1 MAERSS
7 NDVLSRKRIVLINGE
22 IREEMVENIAKE
34 LLRLEA
40 ANPTEDISVFVNSP
54 GGSVI
59 AGLAIHDIMKMI
71 RCDIATT
78 CYGQAASM
86 AAVLLMAGTRAKRFI
101 SPNARVLIHQP
112 SGGAFGTA
120 TEIETTAL
128 EITRLKKCLVEM
140 VSNYTGRAIE
150 QVAIDMERDFYL
162 DAEAAVKYG
171 IVDGIRRPGL
181 GATVEA
187 GRSELGRRSVGVVE

>member
-1 MAERSS
+1 MAERTGS

-22 IREEMVENIAKE
+22 IREEIVENIAKE

-40 ANPTEDISVFVNSP
+40 ANPTEDITIFINSP

-59 AGLAIHDIMKMI
+59 AGLAIHDIIKMI
-71 RCDIATT
+71 RCQVSTI

-86 AAVLLMAGTRAKRFI
+86 AAVLLMAGDRGKRFI

-128 EITRLKKCLVEM
+128 EITRLKNRLNGLV
-140 VSNYTGRAIE
+140 SAYTGQPIE

-162 DAEAAVKYG
+162 DAEGAVRY
-171 IVDGIRRPGL
+171 
-181 GATVEA
+181 
-187 GRSELGRRSVGVVE
+187 GVVDAVRFPGEGAGISD

>member
-1 MAERSS
+1 MSERSPA
-7 NDVLSRKRIVLINGE
+7 DVLSRKRIVLINGE
-22 IREEMVENIAKE
+22 IREEMVESIVKE

-40 ANPTEDISVFVNSP
+40 ANPTESINVFINSP

-59 AGLAIHDIMKMI
+59 AGLAIHDVMKMV
-71 RCDIATT
+71 RCEISTI

-86 AAVLLMAGTRAKRFI
+86 ASLLLMAGARGKRYI

-128 EITRLKKCLVEM
+128 EITRIKQRLVEL
-140 VSNYTGRAIE
+140 VSYYTGQPIE
-150 QVAIDMERDFYL
+150 KVAIDMERDFYL
-162 DAEAAVKYG
+162 DADAAVKYG
-171 IVDGIRRPGL
+171 IADSIRYPGHG
-181 GATVEA
+181 GATVPQGE
-187 GRSELGRRSVGVVE
+187 E

>member
-22 IREEMVENIAKE
+22 IREEMVENITKE

-40 ANPTEDISVFVNSP
+40 ANPTEDISVFINSP

-59 AGLAIHDIMKMI
+59 AGLAIHDVMRMV
-71 RCDIATT
+71 RCDISTV

-86 AAVLLMAGTRAKRFI
+86 AAVLLMAGARGKRYI
-101 SPNARVLIHQP
+101 SPNARILIHQP

-128 EITRLKKCLVEM
+128 EITRLKNRLVEM
-140 VSNYTGRAIE
+140 VSHYTGQPIE
-150 QVAIDMERDFYL
+150 KVAIDMERDFYL
-162 DAEAAVKYG
+162 DAEAAVEYG
-171 IVDGIRRPGL
+171 LVDRIRFPGQ
-181 GATVEA
+181 GATI
-187 GRSELGRRSVGVVE
+187 GD

>member
-1 MAERSS
+1 MADSRS

-22 IREEMVENIAKE
+22 IREDMVENIAKE
-34 LLRLEA
+34 LLRHEA
-40 ANPTEDISVFVNSP
+40 ANPTEDINVFINSP

-59 AGLAIHDIMKMI
+59 AGLAIHDIMKMVK
-71 RCDIATT
+71 CDIATI

-86 AAVLLMAGTRAKRFI
+86 AAILLMAGARGKRFI

-128 EITRLKKCLVEM
+128 EITRLKNRLADM
-140 VSNYTGRAIE
+140 VSYYTGQPIE
-150 QVAIDMERDFYL
+150 KVAIDMERDFYL
-162 DAEAAVKYG
+162 DAEAAVRYG
-171 IVDGIRRPGL
+171 IVDSMRLPGRG
-181 GATVEA
+181 GAV
-187 GRSELGRRSVGVVE
+187 SEEGE

>member
-22 IREEMVENIAKE
+22 IREEMVENITKE

-40 ANPTEDISVFVNSP
+40 ANPTEDISVFINSP

-59 AGLAIHDIMKMI
+59 AGLAIHDVMKMV
-71 RCDIATT
+71 RCDISTV

-86 AAVLLMAGTRAKRFI
+86 AAVLLMAGARGKRYI
-101 SPNARVLIHQP
+101 SPNARILIHQP

-128 EITRLKKCLVEM
+128 EITRLKNRLVEM
-140 VSNYTGRAIE
+140 VSHYTGQPIE
-150 QVAIDMERDFYL
+150 KVAIDMERDFYL
-162 DAEAAVKYG
+162 DAEAAVEYG
-171 IVDGIRRPGL
+171 LVDRIRFPGQ
-181 GATVEA
+181 GATI
-187 GRSELGRRSVGVVE
+187 GD

>member
-40 ANPTEDISVFVNSP
+40 ANPTEDISLFINSP

-59 AGLAIHDIMKMI
+59 AGLAIHDIMKMV
-71 RCDIATT
+71 RCDIATI

-86 AAVLLMAGTRAKRFI
+86 AALLLMSGTRGKRFI
-101 SPNARVLIHQP
+101 SPHARVLIHQP

-128 EITRLKKCLVEM
+128 EITRLKKALMDLV
-140 VSNYTGRAIE
+140 SQYTGRPIE
-150 QVAIDMERDFYL
+150 QVGIDMERDFYL
-162 DAEAAVKYG
+162 DAEAAVTYG
-171 IVDGIRRPGL
+171 IVDAVRYPGE
-181 GATVEA
+181 GATEA
-187 GRSELGRRSVGVVE
+187 EEK

>member
-1 MAERSS
+1 MADRSS
-7 NDVLSRKRIVLINGE
+7 NDVLSRKRIIIINGE
-22 IREEMVENIAKE
+22 IREEMVENVAKE

-40 ANPTEDISVFVNSP
+40 ANPTEDISIFINSP

-59 AGLAIHDIMKMI
+59 AGLAIHDIMKMV
-71 RCDIATT
+71 RCDISTI

-86 AAVLLMAGTRAKRFI
+86 AAVLLMAGTKGKRFI

-128 EITRLKKCLVEM
+128 EITRMKKRLLELV
-140 VSNYTGRAIE
+140 SFYTGQPIE
-150 QVAIDMERDFYL
+150 QVAIDMERDFYM
-162 DAEAAVKYG
+162 DAAAAVRY
-171 IVDGIRRPGL
+171 
-181 GATVEA
+181 
-187 GRSELGRRSVGVVE
+187 GVVDAIRYPGQGGTATE

>member
-7 NDVLSRKRIVLINGE
+7 SDVLSRKRIVIINGE

-40 ANPTEDISVFVNSP
+40 ANPTEDINVFLNSP

-59 AGLAIHDIMKMI
+59 AGLAIHDIMKMV
-71 RCDIATT
+71 RCEISTI

-86 AAVLLMAGTRAKRFI
+86 AAVLLMAGTKGKRFI

-128 EITRLKKCLVEM
+128 EITRLKKRLLELV
-140 VSNYTGRAIE
+140 SFYTGQPIE
-150 QVAIDMERDFYL
+150 QVAIDMERDFYM
-162 DAEAAVKYG
+162 DAEAAVRYG
-171 IVDGIRRPGL
+171 VVDGIRYPGE
-181 GATVEA
+181 GGTVT
-187 GRSELGRRSVGVVE
+187 V

>member
-1 MAERSS
+1 MADRSS
-7 NDVLSRKRIVLINGE
+7 NDVLSRKRIIIINGE
-22 IREEMVENIAKE
+22 IREEMVENVAKE

-40 ANPTEDISVFVNSP
+40 ANPTEDISIFINSP

-59 AGLAIHDIMKMI
+59 AGLAIHDIMKMV
-71 RCDIATT
+71 RCDISTI

-86 AAVLLMAGTRAKRFI
+86 AALLLMAGTKGKRFI

-128 EITRLKKCLVEM
+128 EITRMKKRLLELV
-140 VSNYTGRAIE
+140 SFYTGQPIE
-150 QVAIDMERDFYL
+150 QVAIDMERDFYM
-162 DAEAAVKYG
+162 DAEAGVRY
-171 IVDGIRRPGL
+171 
-181 GATVEA
+181 
-187 GRSELGRRSVGVVE
+187 GVVDAIRYPGQGGAITE